1 MGDYGQVLVLSWEWD
16 QQFSFVCRSMSGLV
30 LFLYFN
36 IWPLL
41 SVSFSK
47 LMDVTQNIAH
57 RNSGNV
63 TKNNNWVRNI
73 GNRKWFFFISCFH
86 FFWTCVSTF
95 SALPIIICHFNFD
108 TKLCLRYVLD
118 IITMLRIMSSQ
129 DLTLK

>member
-73 GNRKWFFFISCFH
+73 GNRKWFFFTSCFR
-86 FFWTCVSTF
+86 FSWTRVSTF
-95 SALPIIICHFNFD
+95 SALPIMISHFNFD
-108 TKLCLRYVLD
+108 TKLCLGCVWD